1 MTEITNVVLI
11 PAQAGKSD
19 ALYAALLEMVEPTLA
34 EPGCSAYVLHR
45 STSDSDHWMVYE
57 SWKDQAALDFH
68 LATQYV
74 QQFISRIGELVDGPI
89 DIKGYK
95 RIAT

>member
-19 ALYAALLEMVEPTLA
+19 ALGAALREMVKPTLA
-34 EPGCSAYVLHR
+34 EPGCRAYVLHR
-45 STSDSDHWMVYE
+45 STSDSGHWMVYE
-57 SWKDQAALDFH
+57 RWKDQAALDFH
-68 LATQYV
+68 LATPYV
-74 QQFISRIGELVDGPI
+74 QQFFSRIGELVGGAI

-95 RIAT
+95 RTAT

>member
-11 PAQAGKSD
+11 AAQAGKSD
-19 ALYAALLEMVEPTLA
+19 ALHAALLEMVEPTLA
-34 EPGCSAYVLHR
+34 EPGCRAYVLHR

-68 LATQYV
+68 LATRYV
-74 QQFISRIGELVDGPI
+74 QQFISRIGELVDGPL